1 MKAAILEV
9 KNVVKMTS
17 HGQVRAGVF
26 TFEWTWNSGR
36 SSLWRKWLN
45 GATIPWLEHKSICWT
60 RGKCFV
66 LCLEKKGEISVP
78 CGPFFRFFLVPS
90 SPFIA
95 LEHGGWCAFH
105 EARRNP
111 PRMEHLPHTGRKTF
125 DLPTFKWRR
134 NFQIFLRFWNN
145 VTELQREQWGYGTML
160 AAFSVNIGKKSA
172 PVWWFT
178 CGRWRVNKMGEGNST
193 NFRRVFR
200 IDHREQQPALQTAT
214 F

>member
-1 MKAAILEV
+1 MWWKWRHADRWE
-9 KNVVKMTS
+9 
-17 HGQVRAGVF
+17 QVSSTV
-26 TFEWTWNSGR
+26 EWSWNFGR

-66 LCLEKKGEISVP
+66 LCHERKGRNFCVP

-125 DLPTFKWRR
+125 DLPTFKWRW
-134 NFQIFLRFWNN
+134 NFKIFLRFWNN
-145 VTELQREQWGYGTML
+145 FFCFCFWNNVTALQREHMEQCRPHLRGISGINLRRLMIYLRTMT
-160 AAFSVNIGKKSA
+160 S
-172 PVWWFT
+172 
-178 CGRWRVNKMGEGNST
+178 
-193 NFRRVFR
+193 
-200 IDHREQQPALQTAT
+200 Q
-214 F
+214 